1 MSKKNNGSLKV
12 KFYYQQY
19 SEPAIHP
26 AQVVKLANNGFK
38 FVRVVNCGCE
48 ESVIVFSSSKI
59 STRQAEQRANK
70 MLDKM
75 YMDDLT
81 LNNFNLQP

>member
-1 MSKKNNGSLKV
+1 MNKNNKSLKV
-12 KFYYQQY
+12 KFYHQTNF
-19 SEPAIHP
+19 EPGIHP
-26 AQVVKLANNGFK
+26 AQVVKLANNGYS
-38 FVRVVNCGCE
+38 FVRVVPYGE

-75 YMDDLT
+75 YM
-81 LNNFNLQP
+81 NEFAMEA